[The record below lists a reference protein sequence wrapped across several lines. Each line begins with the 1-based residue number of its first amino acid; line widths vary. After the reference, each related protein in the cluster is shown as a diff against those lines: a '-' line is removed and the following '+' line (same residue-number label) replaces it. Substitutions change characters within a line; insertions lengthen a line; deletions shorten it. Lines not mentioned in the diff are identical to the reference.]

1 MQAGKHLFCPPDAPE
16 DLLALNHFTHNFYHD
31 LESVIWMALDY
42 ALKRADR
49 VVLEMNMSATLRASL
64 QYQLDYHS
72 QVFVE
77 ERLGSETRH
86 RLMLGDKEE
95 CDMLRS
101 ALVHAYGD
109 TSPMSQ
115 LVDLVLEMGIAH
127 QEAQM
132 SEIDPDVAV
141 GVPMDE
147 VPHKRLSPSNFHSH
161 IYCTMERVFSEISEY
176 YAETGDSLVMLCEV
190 NLDELAANSEA
201 VVVGNIEAPKENTE
215 VPEEEDTEAPEEGNT
230 EEEETKA
237 PEQEET
243 EAPEQEET
251 VAETVE
257 EAEQTVPPEQDLPS
271 LIGEASTAM
280 KRKAVDAPD
289 DSLEAK
295 KPCSELGR
303 VKQGDPTKTN
313 KRDRSPESKGNVEET
328 AERNVKDERAPSR

>member
-1 MQAGKHLFCPPDAPE
+1 
-16 DLLALNHFTHNFYHD
+16 
-31 LESVIWMALDY
+31 
-42 ALKRADR
+42 
-49 VVLEMNMSATLRASL
+49 
-64 QYQLDYHS
+64 
-72 QVFVE
+72 
-77 ERLGSETRH
+77 
-86 RLMLGDKEE
+86 
-95 CDMLRS
+95 
-101 ALVHAYGD
+101 
-109 TSPMSQ
+109 
-115 LVDLVLEMGIAH
+115 
-127 QEAQM
+127 
-132 SEIDPDVAV
+132 
-141 GVPMDE
+141 
-147 VPHKRLSPSNFHSH
+147 
-161 IYCTMERVFSEISEY
+161 
-176 YAETGDSLVMLCEV
+176 MLCEV